1 MSGFRLRQ
9 LPNSPLWSIGAG
21 YYSPKL
27 NQVARSVPGMRF
39 DSKLKAHVG
48 YVDAVEQVVLR
59 LRELGLN
66 ADDPPENERKWPH
79 NLPVSYEGAREY
91 QREGI
96 DFLINQ
102 SGSGAFLCDDM
113 GIGKA
118 QPLDANVLT
127 PIGWRRIGDLKV
139 GDVVADPDGG
149 VGEVTGV
156 YAQGEREVFRVTTAD
171 GESTECCG
179 EHLWLVQTPN
189 DRTRGGKSRVLALNA
204 FGGELRGESGNGQIY
219 SKWFVPVCAPIGFKA
234 PIEGSHIDPYLLGAL
249 LGDGCFRAHTTT
261 FTSADPST
269 IRRVKNALPHGLT
282 LKRGGR
288 YGWRITHGKPGE
300 PNCITDALRE
310 LGLYGKGSSE
320 KHVPPT
326 YMHGRVED
334 RLALLRGLMDTDG
347 TCGKRGA
354 CTFTSTSRRLADD
367 VADLVRSLGGIA
379 STWTRITR
387 YTHKGKKKSGR
398 RSWTVSVRLPANPF
412 SLKRK
417 MRRWSPPKLARAIAA
432 VEAVGVKETRC
443 IRVSTKRRLYV
454 TDGYIVTHN
463 SFQTVKA
470 VRALRRKTIIV
481 CESHVRGVWEREPE
495 LDDRGGELAK
505 WWPKANVFKP
515 YGVTPSPVPPKADVV
530 VIHYDIIYAWVDV
543 LLEWAAADLTIVF
556 DEFQVL
562 LNPTSRRSEACRTLA
577 HAARGRVGL
586 SGTPPVDKIK
596 NLHNAVE
603 TICPGR
609 FGEFFPFAM
618 RYAGALQKEV
628 DGPEKTK
635 KLVWDFSGRSNIKE
649 LRQRLDWFCLRR
661 TKREVMKELPALQRQ
676 IVDVEVPP
684 KFRIAINARLVGDR
698 GQMRRALDSAADGKL
713 KSVLELIRGHLEA
726 GQRVIVGTYR
736 RAICEKIAD
745 AIGEYAPTKFIHGG
759 IPLTRRNKII
769 AALRRVEGPVCLVTN
784 IDCTKTGIDLTFAN
798 VGVIAELVWEPHELV
813 QWEARAHRFG
823 ASTEEPVLMQYVIA
837 RGTGDE
843 LILHAVINKLD
854 NFLDLVET
862 DAGDGLKEALVG
874 EKDEGL
880 SRLAAAL
887 KKMGRA

>member
-1 MSGFRLRQ
+1 MAGFRLRQ

-27 NQVARSVPGMRF
+27 NQVTRTVPGMRF
-39 DSKLKAHVG
+39 DPQLKVHVG
-48 YVDAVEQVVLR
+48 YIDAIEQVVAR
-59 LRELGLN
+59 LRELNLN
-66 ADDPPENERKWPH
+66 VDDPPENERKWPH
-79 NLPVSYEGAREY
+79 NLLVSYDGAREY
-91 QREGI
+91 QKEGI

-102 SGSGAFLCDDM
+102 AGSGAFLCDDM
-113 GIGKA
+113 GIGK
-118 QPLDANVLT
+118 
-127 PIGWRRIGDLKV
+127 
-139 GDVVADPDGG
+139 
-149 VGEVTGV
+149 
-156 YAQGEREVFRVTTAD
+156 
-171 GESTECCG
+171 
-179 EHLWLVQTPN
+179 
-189 DRTRGGKSRVLALNA
+189 
-204 FGGELRGESGNGQIY
+204 
-219 SKWFVPVCAPIGFKA
+219 
-234 PIEGSHIDPYLLGAL
+234 
-249 LGDGCFRAHTTT
+249 
-261 FTSADPST
+261 
-269 IRRVKNALPHGLT
+269 
-282 LKRGGR
+282 
-288 YGWRITHGKPGE
+288 
-300 PNCITDALRE
+300 
-310 LGLYGKGSSE
+310 
-320 KHVPPT
+320 
-326 YMHGRVED
+326 
-334 RLALLRGLMDTDG
+334 
-347 TCGKRGA
+347 
-354 CTFTSTSRRLADD
+354 
-367 VADLVRSLGGIA
+367 
-379 STWTRITR
+379 
-387 YTHKGKKKSGR
+387 
-398 RSWTVSVRLPANPF
+398 
-412 SLKRK
+412 
-417 MRRWSPPKLARAIAA
+417 
-432 VEAVGVKETRC
+432 
-443 IRVSTKRRLYV
+443 
-454 TDGYIVTHN
+454 

-481 CESHVRGVWEREPE
+481 CEAHVRGVWEREPE
-495 LDDRGGELAK
+495 LDDKGGELAK

-515 YGVTPSPVPPKADVV
+515 YGVTPSPVPAKADVV

-543 LLEWAAADLTIVF
+543 LLAWAEDTEAVYSDRNLTIVF

-609 FGEFFPFAM
+609 FGDFFPFAM
-618 RYAGALQKEV
+618 RYAGAMQKEV

-635 KLVWDFSGRSNIKE
+635 KLVWDFSGRSNVKE

-676 IVDVEVPP
+676 IVDVEVPA
-684 KFRIAINARLVGDR
+684 KHRIAMNARLVGDR
-698 GQMRRALDSAADGKL
+698 GAMRRALDSAADGKL
-713 KSVLELIRGHLEA
+713 KSVLELVRGHLEA

-736 RAICEKIAD
+736 RAVCEKIAD

-769 AALRRVEGPVCLVTN
+769 SELRRVEGPVCLVTN

-874 EKDEGL
+874 KKDEGL

-887 KKMGRA
+887 KKMGTKERKTKNVESK